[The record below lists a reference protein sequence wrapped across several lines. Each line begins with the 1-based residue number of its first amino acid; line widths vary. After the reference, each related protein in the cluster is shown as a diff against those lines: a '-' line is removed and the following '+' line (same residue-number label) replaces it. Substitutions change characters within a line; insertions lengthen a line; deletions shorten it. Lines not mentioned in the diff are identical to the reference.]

1 MTQAVVA
8 EMSLEVVDM
17 KKLFDEDLPLA
28 LKKHTAEAQA
38 IGATFQLNV
47 TGAGQ
52 WYVNLTPSGPFC
64 VRGVEPAD
72 CTVTI
77 REDDFRALLAS
88 PKTMTVYLFLRGRLK
103 LDGERV
109 VATKLYKLFS
119 FK

>member
-1 MTQAVVA
+1 MMEAIT
-8 EMSLEVVDM
+8 EDMHLEVVDM
-17 KKLFDEDLPLA
+17 RKLFDEELPAA
-28 LKKHTAEAQA
+28 LERHTEEAKQ

-47 TGAGQ
+47 TGAGE

-64 VRGVEPAD
+64 VRGQRKAD

-77 REDDFRALLAS
+77 SEDDFRQLLAS

-103 LDGERV
+103 LDGERI
-109 VATKLYKLFS
+109 VAMKLNKLFT